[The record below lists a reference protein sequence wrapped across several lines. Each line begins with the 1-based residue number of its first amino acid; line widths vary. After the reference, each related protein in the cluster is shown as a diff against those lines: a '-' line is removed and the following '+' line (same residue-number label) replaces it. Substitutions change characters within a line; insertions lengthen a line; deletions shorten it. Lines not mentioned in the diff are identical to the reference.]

1 MSPRYEER
9 LAARIRAADSRLCV
23 GLDPRPDRID
33 GPVED
38 FVRRVIDETAPSVA
52 AYKPN
57 AAYFEALGLPG
68 LRLLEQLRG
77 WIPDDIPLILD
88 GKRGDIPETN
98 RAYARACF
106 DVWGADAV
114 TVNPWPGFDSLE
126 PFLERPGKG
135 VYLLAVMSNPGAADL
150 QLLDCGGRPAWTAV
164 LDMARRAADRPG
176 TAGFVLGLTNVSPEI
191 LATLPDAPLLVPG
204 LGAQGGR
211 LDDLDVSD
219 RRAPVVINSS
229 RSILFGEGGP
239 EQLGTR
245 AAKAREAIHAALS

>member
-126 PFLERPGKG
+126 PLP
-135 VYLLAVMSNPGAADL
+135 LLAV
-150 QLLDCGGRPAWTAV
+150 AV
-164 LDMARRAADRPG
+164 
-176 TAGFVLGLTNVSPEI
+176 FVFHAKALM
-191 LATLPDAPLLVPG
+191 LATEADHVHHVLADPSELKVVPLLQAF
-204 LGAQGGR
+204 LF
-211 LDDLDVSD
+211 DDE
-219 RRAPVVINSS
+219 
-229 RSILFGEGGP
+229 FC
-239 EQLGTR
+239 
-245 AAKAREAIHAALS
+245 AAAG